1 MGEHISNDGSGSA
14 GSWGDAEFKE
24 YDTFSGGEDVVNAR
38 ARIRFIE
45 SINLNIK
52 NLNYNFMLVDRCVT
66 FTDLLGF
73 TYSSFY
79 YKYLNLEE
87 AAKLR
92 VDSFIAKTCVELD
105 LNSIENFSL
114 DSETKNILA
123 NIINNKDLF
132 VVDLVIAEKYFFSS
146 NLVLDLFRENNIR
159 FIEVENYLDIFK
171 QADIDTINK

>member
-1 MGEHISNDGSGSA
+1 
-14 GSWGDAEFKE
+14 
-24 YDTFSGGEDVVNAR
+24 
-38 ARIRFIE
+38 
-45 SINLNIK
+45 
-52 NLNYNFMLVDRCVT
+52 MLVDLCVT

-92 VDSFIAKTCVELD
+92 VDSFIVKTCVELD

-159 FIEVENYLDIFK
+159 FIEVKNY
-171 QADIDTINK
+171 